1 MEFGMAASWKLK
13 VGFPHDPAT
22 ALLSIDP
29 KDSKSTH
36 PKHLHIIVCCSTIH
50 NNQITEP
57 TTHLANLRGLDKE
70 NGAYI
75 HSGIF
80 PAVKNQVMLLKEKQP
95 ETIILRE
102 LSQFQKDKR
111 PMVSLVCSSR
121 IFYRWSM
128 KSWMNIW
135 KERENK
141 RGTRWT
147 RVTNGRE
154 RQNTKIMQIE
164 RDKGCKGNMLSQK
177 KDV

>member
-1 MEFGMAASWKLK
+1 MTQLQPSWVLTQRIQSQHIQSTYTSLSVAA
-13 VGFPHDPAT
+13 
-22 ALLSIDP
+22 
-29 KDSKSTH
+29 
-36 PKHLHIIVCCSTIH
+36 IH

-95 ETIILRE
+95 ETIILCE
-102 LSQFQKDKR
+102 LSQFQKDKC

-141 RGTRWT
+141 RETRWT
-147 RVTNGRE
+147 RVTNGGE
-154 RQNTKIMQIE
+154 RQNAKIMQIE